1 MANKIR
7 ETKLGAWLKKNAP
20 DVLETVGDL
29 LPDSGGLGVVKRLL
43 GPTGDSP
50 EVSAMMHELQLAR
63 LEAVSDRWAAD
74 MSSDSRLSKNIRP
87 MALISLLGT
96 LIVMMTLDSIEGLPF
111 DVKQEYI
118 NLLQA
123 LSMTAFGA
131 YFAGRSFEKS
141 KK

>member
-1 MANKIR
+1 
-7 ETKLGAWLKKNAP
+7 
-20 DVLETVGDL
+20 
-29 LPDSGGLGVVKRLL
+29 
-43 GPTGDSP
+43 
-50 EVSAMMHELQLAR
+50 
-63 LEAVSDRWAAD
+63 

>member
-63 LEAVSDRWAAD
+63 
-74 MSSDSRLSKNIRP
+74 
-87 MALISLLGT
+87 
-96 LIVMMTLDSIEGLPF
+96 
-111 DVKQEYI
+111 
-118 NLLQA
+118 
-123 LSMTAFGA
+123 
-131 YFAGRSFEKS
+131 
-141 KK
+141 